1 MDAIEAVRFHLHD
14 DGSPSLLSDDQIQEF
29 LDMEKVPDA
38 DGVLS
43 TDEDWVP
50 TYDVLRAAGRGWLWM
65 AGRATNKA
73 TSYRVGD
80 VSVSFDKA
88 YCESRARELLGASGG
103 FIPRRDEVFTHEVL
117 ASHRTADDD

>member
-14 DGSPSLLSDDQIQEF
+14 DGSPPILTDDQVQEF
-29 LDMEKVPDA
+29 LDAEKVPDA
-38 DGVLS
+38 DGVLP
-43 TDEDWVP
+43 TDDDWVP

-65 AGRATNKA
+65 AGRPTNKP

-80 VSVSFDKA
+80 VSVSFDKD
-88 YCESRARELLGASGG
+88 YCLSRARELLGASCG

-117 ASHRTADDD
+117 PSYRTEDD